1 MKEKLEKKKIK
12 QLVVNCESMETRVAL
27 LSDGKLEQYEIER
40 EEDRTEAMAGSV
52 YLGKISNLEP
62 SLQAAFVDIGAE
74 KNAFLHYWDMQPT
87 KYESSENIKEELLD
101 VKKKKKSSFSEKIR
115 GVLTKKKGCEIKSLE
130 HRRRAKK
137 IEDKDIPK
145 IFPKKSKLLV
155 QVSKGPIGTKGARVT
170 TNLSIPGR
178 YLVMLP
184 YSDHIGLSKKIEDKT
199 ERKRLKKILSELD
212 VPEGMGLICRTVG
225 EGRKSSYFKR
235 DLDMLLDVWHEVE
248 VQLQKPDAPKLV
260 YQEPTLLQRTVRD
273 FLTEDI
279 DEVIV
284 DDPDAYKLLQNQ
296 LSKIAGRKSARK
308 VTLYNKSKPLFE
320 AYSIKK
326 LVERIYGREAHL
338 PSGGYICID
347 ETEALIAIDVNSGKN
362 RKGKNQ
368 AETTLTTNLEACE
381 EIARQLRVRNIGGL
395 VVIDFIDMKSA
406 KDREKVLRYMR
417 RLVKDDRAKSKI
429 LPISKLGLMEMTRQ
443 REHQSLQDTVF
454 DPCPYCNGRG
464 HVKSAYSMSVE
475 IQRKLQHVLKKTHGR
490 KALSVKIIMHP
501 TILNRLK
508 TEDATL
514 FTELEE
520 KYGKDLSFRS
530 DESIHLEEFKIIDVE
545 TGNEL

>member
-1 MKEKLEKKKIK
+1 MKEVKEKKKIK

-27 LSDGKLEQYEIER
+27 LTDGKLEQYEIER
-40 EEDRTEAMAGSV
+40 EEDRTEAMSGSV
-52 YLGKISNLEP
+52 YLAKVSNLEP

-87 KYESSENIKEELLD
+87 KYDSSENIKAQATNVE
-101 VKKKKKSSFSEKIR
+101 KKKSTFSEKIR
-115 GVLTKKKGCEIKSLE
+115 GVLTKKKGCEIKKLE
-130 HRRRAKK
+130 QRRRAKK
-137 IEDKDIPK
+137 ISDKDIPK
-145 IFPKKSKLLV
+145 IFPKNTKLLV

-235 DLDMLLDVWHEVE
+235 DLDMLLDLWHEVE
-248 VQLQKPDAPKLV
+248 MHLQNPKAPKVV

-284 DDPDAYKLLQNQ
+284 DSPEAFKLLQTQ
-296 LSKIAGRKSARK
+296 LNKLIGRKTARK
-308 VTLYNKSKPLFE
+308 VTLYSKSKPLFE

-326 LVERIYGREAHL
+326 LVEKIYGREAHL

-347 ETEALIAIDVNSGKN
+347 ETEALIAIDINSGRS

-368 AETTLTTNLEACE
+368 AETTLNTNLEACD

-395 VVIDFIDMKSA
+395 VVIDFIDMKSS
-406 KDREKVLRYMR
+406 KDRDKVLRHMR
-417 RLVKDDRAKSKI
+417 RLVKEDRAKSKI

-454 DPCPYCNGRG
+454 DPCPYCEGRG

-475 IQRKLQHVLKKTHGR
+475 IQRRLQHVLKSSQR
-490 KALSVKIIMHP
+490 KSALAVKIIMHP

-508 TEDATL
+508 TQDASL
-514 FTELEE
+514 FTDFED
-520 KYGKDLSFRS
+520 KYGKDLTFRS
-530 DESIHLEEFKIIDVE
+530 DESIHLEEFKLVDAE
-545 TGNEL
+545 TGKEL

>member
-1 MKEKLEKKKIK
+1 MTENKKLK
-12 QLVVNCESMETRVAL
+12 QLVVNCEKLETRVAL
-27 LSDGKLEQYEIER
+27 LTDGKLEQYEIER
-40 EEDRTEAMAGSV
+40 EEDRTEAMSGSV
-52 YLGKISNLEP
+52 YLGKVSNLEP

-87 KYESSENIKEELLD
+87 KYDAADNIKAEAAAEAET
-101 VKKKKKSSFSEKIR
+101 KKNSLTDKIR
-115 GVLTKKKGCEIKSLE
+115 GVLTKKKGCEIKKLE
-130 HRRRAKK
+130 QRRRSKK
-137 IEDKDIPK
+137 VSDKDIPK
-145 IFPKKSKLLV
+145 LFPKSTKLLV

-184 YSDHIGLSKKIEDKT
+184 YSNHIGLSKKIEDKV
-199 ERKRLKKILSELD
+199 ERKRLKKILSELE

-225 EGRKSSYFKR
+225 EGRKSAYFDR
-235 DLDMLLDVWHEVE
+235 DLEMLLDIWREVE
-248 VQLQKPDAPKLV
+248 VHLENPKAPKVV

-279 DEVIV
+279 DEIIV
-284 DDPDAYKLLQNQ
+284 DDADAFKLLQGQ
-296 LSKIAGRKSARK
+296 LNKLVGRKTARK
-308 VTLYNKSKPLFE
+308 VTEYKQHQPLFE
-320 AYSIKK
+320 AYGIKK
-326 LVERIYGREAHL
+326 LVEKIYEREAHL

-347 ETEALIAIDVNSGKN
+347 ETEALIAIDINSGKS

-368 AETTLTTNLEACE
+368 AETTLTTNLEACN
-381 EIARQLRVRNIGGL
+381 EIARQLKVRNIGGL

-406 KDREKVLRYMR
+406 KDREKVVRHMR
-417 RLVKDDRAKSKI
+417 SLVKEDRAKSKI

-454 DPCPYCNGRG
+454 DPCPYCAGRG

-475 IQRKLQHVLKKTHGR
+475 IQRRLQHILRLSHR
-490 KALSVKIIMHP
+490 KSGLAVRIIMHP

-508 TEDATL
+508 TEDVKL
-514 FTELEE
+514 LDEFEE
-520 KYGKDLSFRS
+520 KYGKDLTFRA
-530 DESIHLEEFKIIDVE
+530 DESIHMEEFKFVDSE
-545 TGNEL
+545 TGKEL